1 MLVRMRLLLEGTG
14 FGRFEAKQFVIALGT
29 LAIFLGMVAYSIVPV
44 AAMAIS
50 VSVATCGLVLEIL
63 KVRQHSRRKAI
74 SSVWPEILESLLSA
88 SSAGVSLSEALM
100 DLSDSSPAGLRPHF
114 KALEQNLDA
123 GLGMISCL
131 ERFKNEVGDAS
142 ADRLVELLRI
152 ANFSGG
158 VGYHEALRHQVH
170 VLRSDLAL
178 WGELESKQGWVTGTA
193 KLALAAP
200 WFIVAVLCT
209 RPENLAIYS
218 SQSGTALLVSGL
230 IVSMFA
236 FRLIQKLGT
245 LRKPTRI
252 FIQ

>member
-1 MLVRMRLLLEGTG
+1 
-14 FGRFEAKQFVIALGT
+14 
-29 LAIFLGMVAYSIVPV
+29 
-44 AAMAIS
+44 
-50 VSVATCGLVLEIL
+50 
-63 KVRQHSRRKAI
+63 
-74 SSVWPEILESLLSA
+74 
-88 SSAGVSLSEALM
+88 
-100 DLSDSSPAGLRPHF
+100 
-114 KALEQNLDA
+114 
-123 GLGMISCL
+123 MISCL